1 MAIMLT
7 LNAKA
12 ITFTVKGVCL
22 LLLSDHNRFNPHQ
35 KEPQFIFFGG
45 KKNKSRKMSS
55 KFIFFF
61 RKNQH
66 QFFELQTS
74 FFPIFP
80 GKMSSKFI
88 VTGKMEHPESSR
100 PHTWVG

>member
-12 ITFTVKGVCL
+12 ITFTVKSVC

-45 KKNKSRKMSS
+45 KKTN
-55 KFIFFF
+55 
-61 RKNQH
+61 
-66 QFFELQTS
+66 
-74 FFPIFP
+74 P
-80 GKMSSKFI
+80 GK
-88 VTGKMEHPESSR
+88 
-100 PHTWVG
+100 